1 MKIIPIYEYKEDVK
15 PILII
20 ATNCI
25 TDWVDKNILNAELT
39 DIYFEDNRWHIE
51 YFDID
56 GNGYAD
62 ILPPDVQIITNRKAV
77 A

>member
-1 MKIIPIYEYKEDVK
+1 MKTIAIYEYKEDVK

-25 TDWVDKNILNAELT
+25 TDWEYKNILNGRLS
-39 DIYFEDNRWHIE
+39 DIYFDNE
-51 YFDID
+51 

-62 ILPPDVQIITNRKAV
+62 TLPPDVQIITNRKAV

>member
-1 MKIIPIYEYKEDVK
+1 MKIIPVYEYKEDVK

-25 TDWVDKNILNAELT
+25 TDLVDKNILNAKLT

-62 ILPPDVQIITNRKAV
+62 TLPSDVQIIRNRKAV

>member
-1 MKIIPIYEYKEDVK
+1 MKTIAIYEYKEDAK

-25 TDWVDKNILNAELT
+25 TDWEYKNILNGRLS
-39 DIYFEDNRWHIE
+39 DIYFDNNCWHIE
-51 YFDID
+51 YFDNE

-62 ILPPDVQIITNRKAV
+62 TLPPDVQIITNRKAV